1 MSTDGPSEQAIEN
14 THNALFDTW
23 FPLDQLPLP
32 PAVKPEI
39 AAIAAQVKAGM
50 WKVFSAPPPNA
61 PPPPPPPVSP
71 MMKLLAGM
79 TWPKFLPFYDCLEKN
94 VHSPTPNPAVKAFLA
109 ADGGYGGMPADQ
121 REPLFSFLFEG
132 SAGPVSTMVAMILR
146 EAYLSGIWDLPL
158 AVPLTQILPP
168 AVFMPNPEIYS
179 QLHVPTFPPSRLYYD
194 SQSHSIKHKDGVI
207 DYIVVGSGPGGAA
220 VAYELWKAGKR
231 VVLIEKGPWVI
242 WGSMDTRSYPKLMF
256 KGDTAATADNGIIL
270 RSGETM
276 GGGTTVN
283 IDLAF
288 SPLEATIQ
296 ARVDEWKKEGRID
309 ARFYTQEDLAAA
321 YKWVRDIIKTRQLS
335 QHELNQDNLV
345 LWDGAEA
352 LGVDPKLYHL
362 NRYRVGYSPSPVDD
376 KRDAA
381 RQLIMPAAMDKANPL
396 SVIPDAIVEEV
407 LFAPTDGQN
416 VTATG
421 VVLTMQKPWT
431 DFGNTIVDP
440 SNLKIP
446 PETTVTCMAENVIL
460 AGGTIGTTQLLLKTA
475 KKNPAIDN
483 PQIGRGLILHP
494 SMPLVGVFDKEIN
507 LLEGLDS
514 ATFVDAF
521 GVMPGFIY
529 ETMGGLPAYG
539 ALLIPGNGRQVYD
552 ILSGFN
558 MSAGFGVMLVDT
570 PSPDNRITLDDKDEP
585 VLTYTLSEDDKE
597 RFATG
602 VALGVR
608 MMFLAKAKTVIVPS
622 NENLLGESDFDPMHG
637 VFLCNIEQADCVKE
651 NLKFV
656 PNRTMLTAAHI
667 QAANKIGPSP
677 DSAVVSTRQRVWN
690 VLTREE
696 VPNLYIMDSSIFPT
710 SVGANPMQS
719 IYTFAKIFADR
730 LIYGID
736 NVRAALPLM
745 VSQKDAEYRAG
756 YAPAAVVAADG

>member
-1 MSTDGPSEQAIEN
+1 MSVDTPDEQAIKK
-14 THNALFDTW
+14 THDAMFDTW
-23 FPLDQLPLP
+23 FPLEQLELP
-32 PAVKPEI
+32 PTVKAEI
-39 AAIAAQVKAGM
+39 AAIAAQVSAGM
-50 WKVFSAPPPNA
+50 WAAFSG
-61 PPPPPPPVSP
+61 SDE
-71 MMKLLAGM
+71 MRKLLAGM
-79 TWPKFLPFYDCLEKN
+79 TWPKYLPFYACLEN
-94 VHSPTPNPAVKAFLA
+94 SQNPAVKAFLA
-109 ADGGYGGMPADQ
+109 AEGGYGGLAADQ
-121 REPLFSFLFEG
+121 REKLFSFLFD
-132 SAGPVSTMVAMILR
+132 GPCAPASTMVAMILR

-168 AVFMPNPEIYS
+168 TVFMPDTGIYS
-179 QLHVPTFPPSRLYYD
+179 QLQAPTFPPGRLYYD
-194 SQSHSIKHKDGVI
+194 AGSKTIRHKDGPI
-207 DYIVVGSGPGGAA
+207 DYLVVGSGPGGAT
-220 VAYELWKAGKR
+220 VAYELQKAGKR
-231 VVLIEKGPWVI
+231 VVLIEKGPWVV

-296 ARVDEWKKEGRID
+296 ARVDEWKKEGLID

-321 YKWVRDIIKTRQLS
+321 YQWVREIIQTRQLS

-362 NRYRVGYSPSPVDD
+362 NRYRVGFSPSPVDD

-381 RQLIMPAAMDKANPL
+381 RQLITPVAKDPANPL
-396 SVIPDAIVEEV
+396 SVIPDAIVDEV
-407 LFAPTDGQN
+407 LFAPTSGHN

-421 VVLTMQKPWT
+421 VVLTMQEPWT
-431 DFGNTIVDP
+431 QFGNTIVDP
-440 SNLKIP
+440 SDLKIP
-446 PETTVTCMAENVIL
+446 DKTTVTCMAENVIL

-475 KKNPAIDN
+475 NKHPAVDN
-483 PQIGRGLILHP
+483 KQIGRGLILHP
-494 SMPLVGVFDKEIN
+494 SMPLVGVFDRQIN

-539 ALLIPGNGRQVYD
+539 ALLIPGNGKQVYE

-570 PSPDNRITLDDKDEP
+570 SSPDNRITLDDDGEP
-585 VLTYTLSEDDKE
+585 VLTYTLSESDKD
-597 RFATG
+597 RFGTG

-608 MMFLAKAKTVIVPS
+608 MMFLAGAKTVIVPS
-622 NENLLGESDFDPMHG
+622 NENLLGEGDFDPMHG
-637 VFLCNIEQADCVKE
+637 VFLTNIEQADLVKK

-677 DSAVVSTRQRVWN
+677 DKAVVSTRQRVWN
-690 VLTREE
+690 VITREE
-696 VPNLYIMDSSIFPT
+696 VPNLYVMDSSIFPT

-719 IYTFAKIFADR
+719 IYTFAKIFAER
-730 LIYGID
+730 LIHGID
-736 NVRAALPLM
+736 NVRRAPPLA
-745 VSQKDAEYRAG
+745 VPPAEAEYRAG
-756 YAPAAVVAADG
+756 DAPAAVVAPGD

>member
-1 MSTDGPSEQAIEN
+1 MAVDTQDEQAIKK
-14 THNALFDTW
+14 THRAMFDTW
-23 FPLDQLPLP
+23 FPLDQLELP
-32 PAVKPEI
+32 PTVKAEI
-39 AAIAAQVKAGM
+39 AEIASQVSTGM
-50 WKVFSAPPPNA
+50 WEAFSGSDGMN
-61 PPPPPPPVSP
+61 
-71 MMKLLAGM
+71 KLLAGM
-79 TWPKFLPFYDCLEKN
+79 TWPKYLPFYACLEK
-94 VHSPTPNPAVKAFLA
+94 SQNPAVKAFLA
-109 ADGGYGGMPADQ
+109 ADGGYGGLPADQ
-121 REPLFSFLFEG
+121 REPLFSFLFDG
-132 SAGPVSTMVAMILR
+132 TCAPASTMVAMILR

-168 AVFMPNPEIYS
+168 TVFMPDTPIYS
-179 QLHVPTFPPSRLYYD
+179 QLQAPTFPPSRLYYD
-194 SQSHSIKHKDGVI
+194 ARSKTIKHKDGPI
-207 DYIVVGSGPGGAA
+207 DYLVVGSGPGGATM
-220 VAYELWKAGKR
+220 AYELQNAGKR
-231 VVLIEKGPWVI
+231 VVLIEKGPWVV

-296 ARVDEWKKEGRID
+296 ARVDEWKKEGLID

-321 YKWVRDIIKTRQLS
+321 YQWVREIIQTRQLS

-362 NRYRVGYSPSPVDD
+362 NRYRVGLSPSPVDD

-381 RQLIMPAAMDKANPL
+381 RQLITPAAKDPANPL
-396 SVIPDAIVEEV
+396 SVIPDAIVDEI
-407 LFAPTDGQN
+407 LFAPTSGHN
-416 VTATG
+416 VKATG
-421 VVLTMQKPWT
+421 VVLTVQAPWT
-431 DFGNTIVDP
+431 QFGNTIVDP
-440 SNLKIP
+440 SDLKIP
-446 PETTVTCMAENVIL
+446 DKTIVTCMAENVIL
-460 AGGTIGTTQLLLKTA
+460 AAGTIGTTQLLLKTA
-475 KKNPAIDN
+475 KKNPAVDN
-483 PQIGRGLILHP
+483 QQIGRGLILHP
-494 SMPLVGVFDKEIN
+494 SMPLVGVFDRQIN

-539 ALLIPGNGRQVYD
+539 ALLIPGSGKQVYE

-570 PSPDNRITLDDKDEP
+570 PSPDNRITLDDDGEP
-585 VLTYTLSEDDKE
+585 VLIYTLSDSDKE
-597 RFATG
+597 RFGTG

-608 MMFLAKAKTVIVPS
+608 MMFLAGAKTVIVPS
-622 NENLLGESDFDPMHG
+622 NENLLGEEDFDPMHG
-637 VFLCNIEQADCVKE
+637 VFLTNIEQADLVKK

-677 DSAVVSTRQRVWN
+677 DAAVVSTRQRVWN
-690 VLTREE
+690 VITREE
-696 VPNLYIMDSSIFPT
+696 VPNLYVMDSSIFPT

-719 IYTFAKIFADR
+719 IYSFAKIFAER
-730 LIYGID
+730 LIHGID
-736 NVRAALPLM
+736 NVRRAPPLAIPPAE
-745 VSQKDAEYRAG
+745 AEYRAG
-756 YAPAAVVAADG
+756 DAPAAVVAAAD